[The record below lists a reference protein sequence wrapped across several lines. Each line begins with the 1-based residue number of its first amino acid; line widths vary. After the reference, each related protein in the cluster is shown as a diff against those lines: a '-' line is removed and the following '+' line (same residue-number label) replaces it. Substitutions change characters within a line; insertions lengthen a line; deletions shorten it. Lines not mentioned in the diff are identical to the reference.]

1 MPTVGL
7 RIQSPPSSS
16 ADAAHYLL
24 RKQTREYRCPIIL
37 ICTLQHASVGALLRR
52 SVCGRRKPAEFVKG
66 VRRTHVFA
74 DEKNPIICALV
85 RQTNVCNYNACVWHY
100 IVIGTTRVTTSSLPR
115 RTATSGRRWIVRRIM
130 VAVNDIIII
139 IDNNNIIDKI
149 KSVFISAVFPYAF
162 VPAKLVK
169 IRRNLQLRYFF
180 HVQDS
185 FLIRT
190 KILEAKNP
198 SWMCESQNVNGSITS
213 A

>member
-1 MPTVGL
+1 M
-7 RIQSPPSSS
+7 
-16 ADAAHYLL
+16 
-24 RKQTREYRCPIIL
+24 
-37 ICTLQHASVGALLRR
+37 
-52 SVCGRRKPAEFVKG
+52 
-66 VRRTHVFA
+66 
-74 DEKNPIICALV
+74 
-85 RQTNVCNYNACVWHY
+85 
-100 IVIGTTRVTTSSLPR
+100 VT
-115 RTATSGRRWIVRRIM
+115 
-130 VAVNDIIII
+130 VNDIIII

-149 KSVFISAVFPYAF
+149 KSVFISAVFPYYVF

-198 SWMCESQNVNGSITS
+198 SWMCESQNVLGSITS